1 LAISRRQSL
10 KAIAAAAALQ
20 AVPARAA
27 PRAAVKPI
35 RLIALDVGGTLIQDH
50 GEVPQCMQSALATGG
65 IAVSLAEIADW
76 RGASKRE
83 MVRHFVALRVKTGID
98 RGALTAAIYK
108 DFVARANTAY
118 ANVQPIAGA
127 EEAIRAL
134 RKKGF
139 LLATTTGF
147 DRQLNDF
154 IFERL
159 GWRGL
164 FDATVASDE
173 VADGR
178 PAPYMLFHA
187 MELTRVND
195 VSTVIAVG
203 DTPLDLQAAANAGV
217 RGMIGVYSG
226 AATEERLRKEP
237 HTHILPSVAQLP
249 ALLDAEF

>member
-1 LAISRRQSL
+1 
-10 KAIAAAAALQ
+10 
-20 AVPARAA
+20 
-27 PRAAVKPI
+27 
-35 RLIALDVGGTLIQDH
+35 
-50 GEVPQCMQSALATGG
+50 MQGALAAGG
-65 IAVSLAEIADW
+65 IQVSFAEIADW

-98 RGALTAAIYK
+98 RGALTTAIYK
-108 DFVARANTAY
+108 DFVARANAAY
-118 ANVQPIAGA
+118 ADVQPIAGA
-127 EEAIRAL
+127 KDAIGLL
-134 RKKGF
+134 RSKGF

-147 DRQLNDF
+147 DRQLSDF

-159 GWRGL
+159 AWRGL

-195 VSTVIAVG
+195 VAEVIAVG

-226 AATEERLRKEP
+226 AASEERLRKEP
-237 HTHILPSVAQLP
+237 HTHILASVAQLP
-249 ALLDAEF
+249 ALLAAEF